1 MFNKLEA
8 LIRVPGISG
17 YEEPICHYIAQEVIK
32 LGLTSRVDALGNLIT
47 EIGIGDKSVVL
58 IAHMDELG
66 LIVSYV
72 EDNGYLRFRKVGG
85 TDDRTLI
92 GRAVELLT
100 ENGVVLGV
108 IGIKPPH
115 LMSDRSEQ
123 LKTVSSDELYIDI
136 GTRSRKESNALGVDI
151 LTPAVL
157 QKQFNI
163 LNGEYIS
170 ARGVDDRFGCLVLL
184 EVLASLKNLDLP
196 YRLIFVW
203 SVKEE
208 IGLHGAKGIA
218 STIKPDLCI
227 AVDVFTAADMPGIP
241 FHLAPARLGE
251 GPVLRVVDN
260 RAMADPQLRKFFQE
274 ICRGNDIP
282 LQVAMTGGGTD
293 GAELQATGIR
303 MIPVSVPIRYMHSPV
318 EMIHIRDLEQL
329 IKMLTLGLQE
339 IQQLF

>member
-1 MFNKLEA
+1 MFNKLET

-17 YEEPICHYIAQEVIK
+17 YEELICQYISEQVIK
-32 LGLTSRVDALGNLIT
+32 LGLISRVDALGNLIT
-47 EIGIGDKSVVL
+47 EIGSGDKSVVL

-85 TDDRTLI
+85 IDDRTLI

-100 ENGVVLGV
+100 DKGVVPGV

-123 LKTVSSDELYIDI
+123 LKTITSDYLYIDI
-136 GTRSRKESNALGVDI
+136 GTRSRAESNSLGVDI
-151 LTPAVL
+151 LTPVVL
-157 QKQFNI
+157 QKQVNI
-163 LNGEYIS
+163 LNGKYIS

-184 EVLASLKNLDLP
+184 EVLANLKNLHLP

-218 STIKPDLCI
+218 STIRPDLCI
-227 AVDVFTAADMPGIP
+227 AVDVFTAADMPDIP
-241 FHLAPARLGE
+241 FHLAPARLGQ

-260 RAMADPQLRKFFQE
+260 RAMADSQLRKFFQT
-274 ICRGNDIP
+274 ICRRHDIP

-293 GAELQATGIR
+293 GAELQALGIR

-329 IKMLTLGLQE
+329 ITMLTLGLQE
-339 IQQLF
+339 IRELL